1 MHIGIMD
8 VQPIVIAKSDV
19 EEKGVWEACMDADE
33 SIGGLADLK
42 LVHWT
47 FLDCHDINMVTVG

>member
-1 MHIGIMD
+1 ML
-8 VQPIVIAKSDV
+8 KRR
-19 EEKGVWEACMDADE
+19 GVWEARMDVDQ

>member
-1 MHIGIMD
+1 ML
-8 VQPIVIAKSDV
+8 KRR
-19 EEKGVWEACMDADE
+19 GVWEACMDVDQ